1 MTRLP
6 SQLPLVLVLAAAGTA
21 QAKGGF
27 YSEADFGATLFLGD
41 AADAA
46 APGPQLG
53 ARVGYGP
60 WSWIH
65 FGALASA
72 SVHEATVPPPPEGE
86 YFQLYHLGGDLR
98 LKLNVWRLGFF
109 AEGSGGIAIVSTNIL
124 DRVDLTKPTRHY
136 GPYIQAGGGW
146 EYHTANPRF
155 ALGMAADYAIY
166 PDFGAMQSLQ
176 VRVYLRYTK

>member
-1 MTRLP
+1 MRL
-6 SQLPLVLVLAAAGTA
+6 LPAAFVLLVAHAAH
-21 QAKGGF
+21 AKGGF
-27 YSEADFGATLFLGD
+27 YSEANFGATLFLGK
-41 AADAA
+41 AADSAN
-46 APGPQLG
+46 PGPQVG
-53 ARVGYGP
+53 ARLGYGP

-65 FGALASA
+65 FGIMGSA
-72 SVHEATVPPPPEGE
+72 STHEATVPPPPQGE

-98 LKLNVWRLGFF
+98 LKLKVWRLGFF

-124 DRVDLTKPTRHY
+124 DRVELTSPTRHH

-146 EYHTANPRF
+146 DYHTANPRF
-155 ALGMAADYAIY
+155 ALGMAGDYTIY